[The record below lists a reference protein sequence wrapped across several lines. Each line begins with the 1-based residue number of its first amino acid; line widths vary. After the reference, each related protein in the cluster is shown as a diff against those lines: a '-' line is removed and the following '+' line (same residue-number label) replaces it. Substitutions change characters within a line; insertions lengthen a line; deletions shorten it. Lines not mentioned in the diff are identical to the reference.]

1 MYVKNSAGGGRKYSK
16 ANLAKQEEEEE
27 AGRSSTPGYLYY
39 SIYSIHCYTH
49 NNNKKSRFME
59 TVSRGR
65 DIPLDTLTILFL
77 NI

>member
-39 SIYSIHCYTH
+39 ILHPLLHTTTIKSADLWRQSAEEGISLSIH
-49 NNNKKSRFME
+49 
-59 TVSRGR
+59 
-65 DIPLDTLTILFL
+65 
-77 NI
+77 